1 MTIDTGGAFLSLR
14 YDLRAPAFGAPAAAL
29 YQAALEQCAWA
40 EEHGFLMATLS
51 EHHGS
56 DDGYC
61 PSPLVMAAA
70 IAGRT
75 RHLRMMIAAL
85 VVPLYD
91 PVRLAED
98 LAVLDLAS
106 GGRVDLILGAGYRE
120 EELAMYGRTLDD
132 RIPMLEEGV
141 EVLRQ
146 AWTGE
151 EFEYR
156 GRRLRVTPRPARP
169 EGPGLLLGGSSRG
182 AARRAARLGL
192 GFLPV
197 DATVWGYY
205 QEACRELGQ
214 EVGPAPGLDQPRFI
228 HVADD
233 PDEAWARIA
242 PHAFHDTNVYG
253 SWLADANERGP
264 YETTDDVDSLRESGA
279 YIVIT
284 PDDCVARIR
293 ETGGLMLHPL
303 MGGLDPDLAWES
315 LELIGSKVIPR
326 LAQPA

>member
-1 MTIDTGGAFLSLR
+1 MTETGAFLSLR
-14 YDLRAPAFGAPAAAL
+14 YDLRAPAFGTPAEALYSAAL
-29 YQAALEQCAWA
+29 DQIAWA
-40 EEHGFLMATLS
+40 EDHGFLMVSLS

-75 RHLRMMIAAL
+75 RTIRMLVAAL

-106 GGRVDLILGAGYRE
+106 GGRVDLILGAGYRP
-120 EELAMYGRTLDD
+120 EELAMYDRRMRDRGRL
-132 RIPMLEEGV
+132 LEEGI
-141 EVLRQ
+141 EVLRA

-156 GRRLRVTPRPARP
+156 GRRIRVTPRPARP
-169 EGPGLLLGGSSRG
+169 EGPGLMLGGSTPAG
-182 AARRAARLGL
+182 ARRAARLGL
-192 GFLPV
+192 GFVPV
-197 DATVWGYY
+197 DASLWAPY
-205 QEACRELGQ
+205 EEECRRLGR
-214 EVGPAPGLDQPRFI
+214 EPGAAFDVTTPRFV

-233 PDEAWARIA
+233 PDAAWARIA
-242 PHAFHDTNVYG
+242 PHAMHETNSYG
-253 SWLADANERGP
+253 AWLASAEALGP
-264 YETTDDVDSLRESGA
+264 YTPADDADALRASGDYLVLTPDECVALVRESG
-279 YIVIT
+279 T
-284 PDDCVARIR
+284 
-293 ETGGLMLHPL
+293 LMLHPL

-315 LELIGSKVIPR
+315 LELVASKVIPR
-326 LAQPA
+326 LGAPD

>member
-1 MTIDTGGAFLSLR
+1 MTDIGAFLSLR
-14 YDLRAPAFGAPAAAL
+14 YDLRAPAFGAPPEAL

-40 EEHGFLMATLS
+40 EENGFLMATLS

-56 DDGYC
+56 EDGYC
-61 PSPLVMAAA
+61 PSPVVMAAA

-75 RHLRMMIAAL
+75 RNLRIMIAAL
-85 VVPLYD
+85 VLPLYD
-91 PVRLAED
+91 PIRVAED

-106 GGRVDLILGAGYRE
+106 GGRVDVILGAGYRR
-120 EELAMYGRTLDD
+120 EELEMFGRTLDE
-132 RIPMLEEGV
+132 RIPLLEEGI

-156 GRRLRVTPRPARP
+156 GRRVRVTPRPARP
-169 EGPGLLLGGSSRG
+169 EGPGLILGGASPA

-197 DATVWGYY
+197 DASVWGYY
-205 QEACRELGQ
+205 QEACAELGRD
-214 EVGPAPGLDQPRFI
+214 VGPAPGLDGPRFI

-253 SWLADANERGP
+253 AWLASANERGP
-264 YETTDDVDSLRESGA
+264 YEMTDDVDSLRTSGA
-279 YIVIT
+279 YVVIT
-284 PDDCVARIR
+284 PDECVARIR
-293 ETGGLMLHPL
+293 ETGSLMLHPL

-315 LELIGSKVIPR
+315 LELIASKVIPR
-326 LAQPA
+326 LGAPD